1 MGYFRE
7 NIERL
12 SGYVPGFQPVGMD
25 VVKLNT
31 NENPYPPSPSVAQ
44 VLKEFDI
51 AALRRYPSPVGAK
64 FRKAAAQINGV
75 EEGNIICT
83 NGGDDLL
90 TIAFRSFCDKK
101 RAVAYPVPTYT
112 LYDELAELQECPVI
126 RVPFE
131 SENLFDK
138 LAATDAK
145 LVIFC
150 NPNAP
155 TTVFYSPELIG
166 DLAGKLEGRAVLLID
181 EAYCDFAPGNC
192 VSLIKEHKNVII
204 LRSLSKGYS
213 LAGLRFG
220 YGIADSGIIDGMMTL
235 KDSYNVDALSI
246 EIATAAISDRA
257 YWAKNVELVKSERA
271 RLTEQLRQMGFNV
284 PQSHTNFVFAQIATP
299 TAASVFEQ
307 LKKRNIYIR
316 YFPLEGICDKLRITV
331 GTAAENDRLIAGL
344 EEILDF

>member
-1 MGYFRE
+1 
-7 NIERL
+7 
-12 SGYVPGFQPVGMD
+12 

-31 NENPYPPSPSVAQ
+31 NENPYPPSPGVAG
-44 VLKEFDI
+44 VLRDFDI
-51 AALRRYPSPVGAK
+51 ALLRRYPSPVGAK
-64 FRKAAAQINGV
+64 FRKAAAQLNGV

-90 TIAFRSFCDKK
+90 TIAFRSFCDKS

-126 RVPFE
+126 KVPFS

-138 LAATDAK
+138 LAATNAK

-155 TTVFYSPELIG
+155 TGTYYQPELIG
-166 DLAGKLEGRAVLLID
+166 GLAGKLEGRAVVLVD
-181 EAYCDFAPGNC
+181 EAYADFAPGNC
-192 VSLIKEHKNVII
+192 VSLIKEHKNLII

-220 YGIADSGIIDGMMTL
+220 YGIADSGLIDGMMTL

-246 EIATAAISDRA
+246 EIATAAITDRA
-257 YWAKNVELVKSERA
+257 YFAKNIELVKSQRQ
-271 RLTEQLRQMGFNV
+271 RVTEQLRAMGLDV
-284 PQSHTNFVFAQIATP
+284 PDSNTNFVFAKITNPQ
-299 TAASVFEQ
+299 AAYVYEQ
-307 LKKRNIYIR
+307 LKKKNIFIR
-316 YFPLEGICDKLRITV
+316 YFPLEGIADRLRITI
-331 GTAAENDRLIAGL
+331 GTAAENDKLLAGL
-344 EEILDF
+344 KEILAD